1 MYRKDSIAIGE
12 WIKNSNK
19 ALLVTG
25 ARQIGKTWLIRDEI
39 EKSGYTKFE
48 VNFIDQPDMVSYLN
62 AEMSAEDF
70 LIKLKMIMPEDCKS
84 HETVVFFDEIQKCPE
99 IVTKIKFLVDEGSF
113 KYVMSGSLLGV
124 ELKGIASAPVGYLT
138 VLKMYPMDFEE
149 FMMANNVSVTT
160 LDMLNEKFK
169 NASPVDEFVHQKL
182 LSMFFVYLIV
192 GGMPDAVKTYI
203 ETKDI
208 REVDKVQRD
217 ITTLYKEDFSQ
228 YEIEDRKFKLKSIY
242 DIIPAELNKQNKKI
256 SVPGFRKGKVPRK
269 MIEKMYG
276 AGVFYE
282 DAANTLIQENYAQ
295 AVEESGVDVVS
306 RPTIEVVQI
315 EAGKPFI
322 FTAEVAVRP
331 EVKLGKYKGVQVTK
345 IDTTVSDEEVA
356 AELEK
361 ERQKNSRTV
370 TVTDRPI
377 AEGDTAVIDFEGF
390 VDGVAF
396 EGGKGEN
403 HPLEIGSHSFI
414 DTFEDQLVGKNA
426 GDEVDVN
433 VTFPEKYQA
442 ADLAG
447 KPALFKVKIHE
458 VKAKELPELNDEF
471 AQDVSEF
478 NTLEEYKEDLKK
490 HLEVQKEDEAKR
502 TKEDEAIQKIID
514 KSTMEIPEAMIKTQ
528 CENMVNEFAQRLAQS
543 GLSMEQYM
551 QFSGLTLDKLEEQVR
566 PEAETRIKSSLVLE
580 QIAKDENI
588 EVSEEEI
595 DAEIEKMAK
604 AYGMEADK
612 LKEYMGDAEK
622 ESMKRDISVTK
633 AVDLVMENVK
643 ERAKAKTKK
652 EKEAEAEE
660 NAEENAEE

>member
-1 MYRKDSIAIGE
+1 MYRKESIAIGE

-228 YEIEDRKFKLKSIY
+228 YEIEDRKLKLKSIY
-242 DIIPAELNKQNKKI
+242 DIIPAELNKQNKKFVFTMLDKELKFDRYENSFLWLKDAGVALPVYNI
-256 SVPGFRKGKVPRK
+256 EAPVIPLLASKSSNIFRLFSSDIGLLTSAYPAETKMELINKNGEVNNGAHFENAVAQQLTANGFTPYFCKKKNIGEMDFVIEMNGKVVPIEVK
-269 MIEKMYG
+269 SGKAYKSHKALDNFMNIPDYHLEKAYVFSVGNVETEGTVTYLPIYMCYLLKEQKLGQMIVELDTTGLQIEK
-276 AGVFYE
+276 
-282 DAANTLIQENYAQ
+282 
-295 AVEESGVDVVS
+295 
-306 RPTIEVVQI
+306 
-315 EAGKPFI
+315 
-322 FTAEVAVRP
+322 
-331 EVKLGKYKGVQVTK
+331 
-345 IDTTVSDEEVA
+345 
-356 AELEK
+356 
-361 ERQKNSRTV
+361 
-370 TVTDRPI
+370 
-377 AEGDTAVIDFEGF
+377 VI
-390 VDGVAF
+390 
-396 EGGKGEN
+396 
-403 HPLEIGSHSFI
+403 I
-414 DTFEDQLVGKNA
+414 
-426 GDEVDVN
+426 
-433 VTFPEKYQA
+433 
-442 ADLAG
+442 
-447 KPALFKVKIHE
+447 
-458 VKAKELPELNDEF
+458 
-471 AQDVSEF
+471 
-478 NTLEEYKEDLKK
+478 
-490 HLEVQKEDEAKR
+490 
-502 TKEDEAIQKIID
+502 IID
-514 KSTMEIPEAMIKTQ
+514 E
-528 CENMVNEFAQRLAQS
+528 
-543 GLSMEQYM
+543 Y
-551 QFSGLTLDKLEEQVR
+551 D
-566 PEAETRIKSSLVLE
+566 VLLGYKKDCKVVIGE
-580 QIAKDENI
+580 QI
-588 EVSEEEI
+588 
-595 DAEIEKMAK
+595 
-604 AYGMEADK
+604 
-612 LKEYMGDAEK
+612 
-622 ESMKRDISVTK
+622 
-633 AVDLVMENVK
+633 
-643 ERAKAKTKK
+643 
-652 EKEAEAEE
+652 
-660 NAEENAEE
+660 